1 MGPSWFERMHNSEE
15 ECSHLLGTSV
25 KEEMEQVLYLCIV
38 AQLDG
43 TCADP
48 TSTIE
53 TSNWESEVLAPGS
66 SLDRVLEHLDAL
78 QLSDLEDHSLG
89 ATEVVD
95 EEELV
100 ELGIAQN

>member
-1 MGPSWFERMHNSEE
+1 VLAPSWN
-15 ECSHLLGTSV
+15 
-25 KEEMEQVLYLCIV
+25 LCEGRNG
-38 AQLDG
+38 AGG